1 MNEMT
6 RIFET
11 TGQHLLTTI
20 VVLAGITLL
29 WVPNVHSA
37 DQANQ
42 VPIELRVDSV
52 TVTEP
57 AHGTVI
63 ATFTVSRSGPL
74 TVSSEV
80 SVDVSTHNGTA
91 KVIDGDY
98 VPKSMRIKFA
108 PRRFHVPVQVTIND
122 DMVTEPDE
130 TFFLDLTNAENAVI
144 RRSTG
149 NATIV
154 DTTPIES

>member
-1 MNEMT
+1 MNQMT

-11 TGQHLLTTI
+11 TGQHLVTTI

-29 WVPNVHSA
+29 WVSNVHSA

-42 VPIELRVDSV
+42 GPTKLRVDSI

-57 AHGTVI
+57 AHGTVTAI
-63 ATFTVSRSGPL
+63 FTVSRSGPII
-74 TVSSEV
+74 VPSEV
-80 SVDVSTHNGTA
+80 SVDVSTRNGTA
-91 KVIDGDY
+91 KVINGDY

-108 PRRFHVPVQVTIND
+108 PRRFHVPVPVTIND

-144 RRSTG
+144 GRSTG
-149 NATIV
+149 EATIV
-154 DTTPIES
+154 DTTPN